1 MNRNYLLKVI
11 EKNFFVLDKD
21 ELSRE
26 IADNP
31 FFDQS
36 LKNLVVEQSISL
48 NDKEMFAT
56 HHSQVYETIKE
67 LLRKFSHNNYDYE
80 QEKLADASLLVVSV
94 YYHYSEICSSTAMY
108 VFLRNVIK
116 EKTLLA

>member
-56 HHSQVYETIKE
+56 HHSQFYETIKE
-67 LLRKFSHNNYDYE
+67 RFESLAIIIMIMNRKNWLMLHCLLFPFTTIIRQFVLLQQCMDFSE
-80 QEKLADASLLVVSV
+80 
-94 YYHYSEICSSTAMY
+94 T
-108 VFLRNVIK
+108 
-116 EKTLLA
+116 

>member
-56 HHSQVYETIKE
+56 HHSQFYETIKE
-67 LLRKFSHNNYDYE
+67 LLRKFSHNNYDYGIISE
-80 QEKLADASLLVVSV
+80 NNHQPKADG
-94 YYHYSEICSSTAMY
+94 Y
-108 VFLRNVIK
+108 FLY
-116 EKTLLA
+116 